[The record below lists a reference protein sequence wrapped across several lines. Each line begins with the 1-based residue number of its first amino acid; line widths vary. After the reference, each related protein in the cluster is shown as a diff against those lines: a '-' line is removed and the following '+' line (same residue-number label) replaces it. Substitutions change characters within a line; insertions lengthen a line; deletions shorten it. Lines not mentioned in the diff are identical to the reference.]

1 MTDNGQYE
9 TFFEILRTDFSEFY
23 NPSENWAVDS
33 HCEIRGKSS
42 IQAVHKKN
50 FLSSKCTECVAPL
63 AMLHV
68 FSEGC
73 DTIEVKVQ

>member
-42 IQAVHKKN
+42 IQAVHKKK
-50 FLSSKCTECVAPL
+50 LLVIKVYGVCGSTGDVAR
-63 AMLHV
+63 
-68 FSEGC
+68 
-73 DTIEVKVQ
+73 VQRGV